1 MLCHLHIVNF
11 ALLSDVDL
19 TFSQGLNIFTGETGA
34 GKSLIVE
41 AVNLLRGTRANKDFP
56 RKGCKE
62 AVIEAD
68 FSLSS
73 HERRFITPLLTDII
87 IDDDTLIIR
96 RIITHTGRS
105 RAYINGVLVPVSKLA
120 ILGTF
125 LIDVSSQHQHQ
136 LLTEVSRHRDI
147 LDDFSNLLD
156 ERDTMKQMYQTW
168 DEAQKNYKALTLSIQ
183 QTLDQLDYIRF
194 QCEEIEAANL
204 VEGELDE
211 LMLQRDKIKQADKL
225 YTAIINSE
233 HMLYTDKHSAFDR
246 ISSVQTSLERAA
258 SIDPQIET
266 FQTQI
271 KDVLVLLEDITHSL
285 SAYKKKLAHNET
297 WSLNDIEDRINLI
310 RHLEHKHGG
319 SIQQVLDRLTQW
331 KMQLS
336 QAEQQDAVEQDHKSL
351 CETTHDAAEKQA
363 KALTQARQ
371 KAAKILESNVTVALR
386 LLAMTQASL
395 SVSISPSP
403 LSVSGHD
410 HIEFLLITNSGDDPK
425 PLIKIASGGELSRV
439 MLALKQTLQKSHPV
453 STHVFDEVD
462 AGIGGV
468 TATAVGKQIQ
478 IISTYAQVLCVTHL
492 PQIAAFADTHFHV
505 KKSVVKKNTKTSVT
519 SLTDKER
526 IHEIVRM
533 LGGQSTTIA
542 QSHAQEMLKA
552 AQQQKAS

>member
-1 MLCHLHIVNF
+1 
-11 ALLSDVDL
+11 
-19 TFSQGLNIFTGETGA
+19 
-34 GKSLIVE
+34 
-41 AVNLLRGTRANKDFP
+41 
-56 RKGCKE
+56 
-62 AVIEAD
+62 
-68 FSLSS
+68 
-73 HERRFITPLLTDII
+73 
-87 IDDDTLIIR
+87 
-96 RIITHTGRS
+96 
-105 RAYINGVLVPVSKLA
+105 
-120 ILGTF
+120 
-125 LIDVSSQHQHQ
+125 
-136 LLTEVSRHRDI
+136 
-147 LDDFSNLLD
+147 
-156 ERDTMKQMYQTW
+156 
-168 DEAQKNYKALTLSIQ
+168 
-183 QTLDQLDYIRF
+183 
-194 QCEEIEAANL
+194 
-204 VEGELDE
+204 
-211 LMLQRDKIKQADKL
+211 
-225 YTAIINSE
+225 
-233 HMLYTDKHSAFDR
+233 MLYTDKHSALDR
-246 ISSVQTSLERAA
+246 ISSVQTSLERAV
-258 SIDPQIET
+258 SIDPYIET

-285 SAYKKKLAHNET
+285 SAYKKKLAHNKT

-319 SIQQVLDRLTQW
+319 SLQQVLDRLTQW
-331 KMQLS
+331 KIQIS
-336 QAEQQDAVEQDHKSL
+336 QAEQQDDVEQDHKSL

-410 HIEFLLITNSGDDPK
+410 HIEFLLITNSGDDAK

-505 KKSVVKKNTKTSVT
+505 KKSVVQENTKTSVT
-519 SLTDKER
+519 SLTDNER